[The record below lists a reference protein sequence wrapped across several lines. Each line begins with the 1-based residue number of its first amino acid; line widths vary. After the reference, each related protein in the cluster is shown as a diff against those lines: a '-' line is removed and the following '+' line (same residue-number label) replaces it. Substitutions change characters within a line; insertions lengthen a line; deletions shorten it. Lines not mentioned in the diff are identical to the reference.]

1 MSGVSRAS
9 GPRLTLAIRP
19 TDCANLPG
27 NAAYRYGRLWM
38 TAELGGKRGLLEI
51 PFGTVVGGD
60 FMIVRPLSRGSM
72 GALYVAEQLSTAS
85 HRALKILRHE
95 YVSDQTLFK
104 RFEREAQMAA
114 KIPSEHVVQIIAS
127 GVDEKLQIPWIAME
141 LLQGQHLGDHVE
153 EHGPM
158 PKEVVRQIFEQLC
171 HALAAAHKLGIVHRD
186 LKPAN
191 IFLSEARRVGA
202 AKMVKVL
209 DFGVAR
215 IMAESLTVMG
225 SPLGTPNWM
234 SPEQTRGEPATTA
247 TDVWAL
253 GLLAFYMLTGRLFW
267 RSCLKP
273 DSELGVMKEIADEA
287 IPIASMRALEL
298 GAGERI
304 PKGFNE
310 WFAQC
315 MARSPNER
323 FVGASAAYAA
333 LAHTLRP

>member
-1 MSGVSRAS
+1 MTGESTRA
-9 GPRLTLAIRP
+9 
-19 TDCANLPG
+19 
-27 NAAYRYGRLWM
+27 
-38 TAELGGKRGLLEI
+38 RGLPEVA
-51 PFGTVVGGD
+51 FGNVVGGD
-60 FMIVRPLSRGSM
+60 FMIVRPLNRGSM

-85 HRALKILRHE
+85 HRALKMLRRE
-95 YVSDQTLFK
+95 YVSDETLFK

-127 GVDEKLQIPWIAME
+127 GVDEKLQVPWIAME

-171 HALAAAHKLGIVHRD
+171 HAIAAAHAVGVVHRD

-202 AKMVKVL
+202 QKMVKVL

-215 IMAESLTVMG
+215 IIAESLTLSG
-225 SPLGTPNWM
+225 APLGTPNWM
-234 SPEQTRGEPATTA
+234 SPEQTRGEQATTA

-253 GLLAFYMLTGRLFW
+253 GLIAFYMLTGRLFW

-273 DSELGVMKEIADEA
+273 DSELGVMKEIAEEA

-298 GAGERI
+298 GAGNHV
-304 PKGFNE
+304 PQGFNE

-315 MARSPNER
+315 MARNPQER
-323 FVGASAAYAA
+323 FVNATAAYAA
-333 LAHTLRP
+333 LAHTLRA

>member
-1 MSGVSRAS
+1 MAGDVSEA
-9 GPRLTLAIRP
+9 G
-19 TDCANLPG
+19 
-27 NAAYRYGRLWM
+27 
-38 TAELGGKRGLLEI
+38 RGLPEVR
-51 PFGTVVGGD
+51 FGNVIGND
-60 FMIVRPLSRGSM
+60 FMVVRPLSRGSM

-85 HRALKILRHE
+85 HRALKLLRRE
-95 YVSDQTLFK
+95 YVSDETLFK

-127 GVDEKLQIPWIAME
+127 GVDEKIQVPWIAME
-141 LLQGQHLGDHVE
+141 LLEGQHLGDHVA

-171 HALAAAHKLGIVHRD
+171 HAIAAAHALGIVHRD

-191 IFLSEARRVGA
+191 IFLSDARRVGA
-202 AKMVKVL
+202 HKMVKVL

-215 IMAESLTVMG
+215 IMGERLTQSG

-234 SPEQTRGEPATTA
+234 SPEQTRGESATTA

-253 GLLAFYMLTGRLFW
+253 GLIAFYMLSGRLFW
-267 RSCLKP
+267 RACARP
-273 DSELGVMKEIADEA
+273 DSALWVMKEIAEEPIPLASARA
-287 IPIASMRALEL
+287 IEL
-298 GAGERI
+298 GAGDRI
-304 PKGFNE
+304 PAGFNE

-315 MARSPNER
+315 MARNPEER
-323 FVGASAAYAA
+323 FVNATAAYAA

>member
-1 MSGVSRAS
+1 MTVDGVSKR
-9 GPRLTLAIRP
+9 R
-19 TDCANLPG
+19 
-27 NAAYRYGRLWM
+27 
-38 TAELGGKRGLLEI
+38 RGLPEV
-51 PFGTVVGGD
+51 PFGHVVGSD
-60 FMIVRPLSRGSM
+60 FMVVRPLNRGSM

-85 HRALKILRHE
+85 HRALKLLHHS
-95 YVSDQTLFK
+95 YVSDETLFK

-114 KIPSEHVVQIIAS
+114 KIPSEHVVQIISS

-141 LLQGQHLGDHVE
+141 LLQGQHLGDHLE

-171 HALAAAHKLGIVHRD
+171 HAIAAAHGVGVVHRD

-202 AKMVKVL
+202 QKMVKVL

-215 IMAESLTVMG
+215 IMAESLTLTG
-225 SPLGTPNWM
+225 APLGTPNWM
-234 SPEQTRGEPATTA
+234 SPEQTRGESATTS

-253 GLLAFYMLTGRLFW
+253 GLIAFYMLTGRLFW
-267 RSCLKP
+267 RSCMKP
-273 DSELGVMKEIADEA
+273 DSELGVMKEIAEEA

-298 GAGERI
+298 GAADLI

-315 MARSPNER
+315 MARNPNER
-323 FVGASAAYAA
+323 FVNATAAYAA
-333 LAHTLRP
+333 LAHTLRG